1 MTTTPAALW
10 LLRLLPLL
18 WFGLILTADVSTVT
32 ETARTLVNEKGLPP
46 ATDWVGLIAQNARSG
61 IVAVGADS
69 ADSETALRLLSLLF
83 PENWLL
89 TRIDAAEALVLTFLI
104 RIKLGLHL
112 LGGTLFFWL
121 TALYDGRA
129 CRRVAYRTFTPY
141 RPILAMNAG
150 SAAIL
155 LPLITLMIL
164 ASPLLHAES
173 IALITAVLASGAV
186 HREKLV
192 GNGIEVVLGNTNIEN
207 MCLHSIPRIVG
218 PTCCS

>member
-32 ETARTLVNEKGLPP
+32 ETAQTLINEKGLPP
-46 ATDWVGLIAQNARSG
+46 AADWVEFIAQNARSG
-61 IVAVGADS
+61 IVAVGADNP
-69 ADSETALRLLSLLF
+69 DPETALRLLSLLF

-89 TRIDAAEALVLTFLI
+89 TIDAAEALMLTFLI
-104 RIKLGLHL
+104 RIKSGLHL
-112 LGGTLFFWL
+112 LGVTLFFWL
-121 TALYDGRA
+121 TALYDGLV
-129 CRRVAYRTFTPY
+129 CRRVAYLTFTPY

-186 HREKLV
+186 NLCARSFHRFGL
-192 GNGIEVVLGNTNIEN
+192 
-207 MCLHSIPRIVG
+207 
-218 PTCCS
+218 

>member
-10 LLRLLPLL
+10 LLRLLPVL
-18 WFGLILTADVSTVT
+18 WFGLILTVDVSAVT
-32 ETARTLVNEKGLPP
+32 ETARTLIDEKGLPP
-46 ATDWVGLIAQNARSG
+46 AADWIKLVAQNARSA
-61 IVAVGADS
+61 IVAVSTDS
-69 ADSETALRLLSLLF
+69 PDSEKVLRLLSLLF

-104 RIKLGLHL
+104 RIKSGLHL
-112 LGGTLFFWL
+112 LGVTLFFWL
-121 TALYDGRA
+121 TALYDGLV
-129 CRRVAYRTFTPY
+129 CRRVAYLTFTPY

-186 HREKLV
+186 NLWARSFHRFGL
-192 GNGIEVVLGNTNIEN
+192 
-207 MCLHSIPRIVG
+207 
-218 PTCCS
+218 

>member
-18 WFGLILTADVSTVT
+18 WFGLILTADVSAVT
-32 ETARTLVNEKGLPP
+32 ETARTLINEKGVPP
-46 ATDWVGLIAQNARSG
+46 AADWVGFIAQNARSG

-104 RIKLGLHL
+104 RIKSGLHL
-112 LGGTLFFWL
+112 LGVTLFFWI
-121 TALYDGRA
+121 TALYDGLV
-129 CRRVAYRTFTPY
+129 CRRVAYLTFTPY

-186 HREKLV
+186 NLWARSFHRFGL
-192 GNGIEVVLGNTNIEN
+192 
-207 MCLHSIPRIVG
+207 
-218 PTCCS
+218 

>member
-1 MTTTPAALW
+1 MTPTPIVLW
-10 LLRLLPLL
+10 LLRLLPVL

-32 ETARTLVNEKGLPP
+32 ETAQTLINEKGLPP
-46 ATDWVGLIAQNARSG
+46 AADWVEFIAQNARSG
-61 IVAVGADS
+61 IVAVGADNP
-69 ADSETALRLLSLLF
+69 DPETALRLLSLLF

-89 TRIDAAEALVLTFLI
+89 TRIDAAEALMLTFLI
-104 RIKLGLHL
+104 RIKSGLHL
-112 LGGTLFFWL
+112 LGVTLFFWL
-121 TALYDGRA
+121 TALYDGLV
-129 CRRVAYRTFTPY
+129 CRRVAYLTFTPY

-186 HREKLV
+186 NLWARCFHRFGL
-192 GNGIEVVLGNTNIEN
+192 
-207 MCLHSIPRIVG
+207 
-218 PTCCS
+218 